1 MKVNN
6 VARYILEHKG
16 GHMSTMKLQKL
27 VYYTQAWSLVWDEKP
42 LFDSRIEAW
51 ANGPIIPDLYGQH
64 RGLFT
69 ATIDTFPEDS
79 EKLTED
85 EKETIDV
92 VLGAYGHLNGQQ
104 LSDLSHSERPWREA
118 RKGVEDG
125 ASSTNEVSKEV
136 MQEFYSAMQSSS
148 TQQEK

>member
-6 VARYILEHKG
+6 VARYILERKG

-51 ANGPIIPDLYGQH
+51 ANGPIIPDLYNQH

-118 RKGVEDG
+118 RKGVKDG

-136 MQEFYSAMQSSS
+136 MQEFYSAMQSAS
-148 TQQEK
+148 TQQG

>member
-1 MKVNN
+1 
-6 VARYILEHKG
+6 
-16 GHMSTMKLQKL
+16 MSTMKLQKL
-27 VYYTQAWSLVWDEKP
+27 VYYAQAWGLVWDEKP

-148 TQQEK
+148 AEQE

>member
-6 VARYILEHKG
+6 VARYILERQEG
-16 GHMSTMKLQKL
+16 RVSTMKLQKL
-27 VYYTQAWSLVWDEKP
+27 VYYAQAWNLVWDEKP
-42 LFDSRIEAW
+42 LFNSRIEAW
-51 ANGPIIPDLYGQH
+51 ANGPIIPDLYNQH

-104 LSDLSHSERPWREA
+104 LSDLSHGERPWREA

-148 TQQEK
+148 TQQG

>member
-27 VYYTQAWSLVWDEKP
+27 VYYAQSWSLVWDEKP

-51 ANGPIIPDLYGQH
+51 ANGPIIPDLYDQH

-125 ASSTNEVSKEV
+125 ASSTNKVSEEV

-148 TQQEK
+148 PQQG

>member
-6 VARYILEHKG
+6 VARYILERKG

-27 VYYTQAWSLVWDEKP
+27 VYYAQAWSLVWDEKP
-42 LFDSRIEAW
+42 LFDSPIEAW
-51 ANGPIIPDLYGQH
+51 ANGPIIPDLYNQH

-85 EKETIDV
+85 EKDTIDV

-136 MQEFYSAMQSSS
+136 MQEFYSAMQSAS

>member
-51 ANGPIIPDLYGQH
+51 ANGPIIPDLYDQH

-136 MQEFYSAMQSSS
+136 MQEFYSAMQSAS
-148 TQQEK
+148 TQQE

>member
-6 VARYILEHKG
+6 VARYILERKG

-51 ANGPIIPDLYGQH
+51 ANGPIIPDLYDQH

-79 EKLTED
+79 GKLTED

-148 TQQEK
+148 TQ

>member
-1 MKVNN
+1 
-6 VARYILEHKG
+6 
-16 GHMSTMKLQKL
+16 MSTMKLQKL
-27 VYYTQAWSLVWDEKP
+27 VYYAQAWSLVWDEKP
-42 LFDSRIEAW
+42 LFNSRIEAW
-51 ANGPIIPDLYGQH
+51 ANGPIIPDLYNQH

-79 EKLTED
+79 GKLTED

-125 ASSTNEVSKEV
+125 APSTNEISAET
-136 MQEFYSAMQSSS
+136 MQDFYSAMQSASR
-148 TQQEK
+148 Q

>member
-6 VARYILEHKG
+6 VARYILEHQEG
-16 GHMSTMKLQKL
+16 RVSTMKLQKL

-42 LFDSRIEAW
+42 LFDSHIEAW
-51 ANGPIIPDLYGQH
+51 ANGPIIPDLFNQH

-69 ATIDTFPEDS
+69 VTVDTFPEDS

-104 LSDLSHSERPWREA
+104 LSDLSHSERPWCEA

-148 TQQEK
+148 TQQE

>member
-27 VYYTQAWSLVWDEKP
+27 VYYAQSWSLVWDEKP

-51 ANGPIIPDLYGQH
+51 ANGPIIPDLYDQH
-64 RGLFT
+64 RGLFI

-125 ASSTNEVSKEV
+125 ASSTNKVSEEV

-148 TQQEK
+148 PQQG

>member
-1 MKVNN
+1 MIRLGSPVFRRGEDVN
-6 VARYILEHKG
+6 
-16 GHMSTMKLQKL
+16 
-27 VYYTQAWSLVWDEKP
+27 
-42 LFDSRIEAW
+42 
-51 ANGPIIPDLYGQH
+51 
-64 RGLFT
+64 
-69 ATIDTFPEDS
+69 
-79 EKLTED
+79 ED

-136 MQEFYSAMQSSS
+136 MQEFYSAMQSAS

>member
-6 VARYILEHKG
+6 VARYILERKG

-51 ANGPIIPDLYGQH
+51 ANGPIIPDLYDQH

-136 MQEFYSAMQSSS
+136 MQEFYSAMQSAS

>member
-6 VARYILEHKG
+6 AARYILERKG

-27 VYYTQAWSLVWDEKP
+27 VYYAQAWSLVWDEKP
-42 LFDSRIEAW
+42 LFDSPIEAW
-51 ANGPIIPDLYGQH
+51 ANGPIIPDLYNQH

>member
-51 ANGPIIPDLYGQH
+51 ANGPIIPDLYDQH
-64 RGLFT
+64 RGLFA

-79 EKLTED
+79 GKLNED
-85 EKETIDV
+85 EKDTIDV

>member
-6 VARYILEHKG
+6 VARYILERKG

-51 ANGPIIPDLYGQH
+51 ANGPIIPDLYDQH

>member
-6 VARYILEHKG
+6 VARYILERKG

-51 ANGPIIPDLYGQH
+51 ANGPIIPDLYDQH

-136 MQEFYSAMQSSS
+136 MQEFYSAMQSAS
-148 TQQEK
+148 TQQE

>member
-1 MKVNN
+1 MKINN
-6 VARYILEHKG
+6 VARYILERKG

-51 ANGPIIPDLYGQH
+51 ANGPIIPDLYDQH
-64 RGLFT
+64 RGLFA

-104 LSDLSHSERPWREA
+104 LSDLSHSEHPWREA
-118 RKGVEDG
+118 RKGVKDG
-125 ASSTNEVSKEV
+125 ASSTNEVSEEV

-148 TQQEK
+148 TQQG

>member
-6 VARYILEHKG
+6 VARYILERKG

-27 VYYTQAWSLVWDEKP
+27 VYYAQAWSLVWDEKP
-42 LFDSRIEAW
+42 LFDSPIEAW
-51 ANGPIIPDLYGQH
+51 ANGPIIPDLYNQH

-85 EKETIDV
+85 EKDTIDV

-125 ASSTNEVSKEV
+125 ASSTNKVSEEV

-148 TQQEK
+148 PQQG

>member
-6 VARYILEHKG
+6 VARYILEHQEG
-16 GHMSTMKLQKL
+16 CMSTMKLQKL
-27 VYYTQAWSLVWDEKP
+27 VYYAQAWSLVWDEKP
-42 LFDSRIEAW
+42 LFNSPIEAW
-51 ANGPIIPDLYGQH
+51 ANGPIIPDLYNQH

-69 ATIDTFPEDS
+69 ATINTFPEDS

-125 ASSTNEVSKEV
+125 ASSTNKVSKET

-148 TQQEK
+148 TQQG

>member
-1 MKVNN
+1 
-6 VARYILEHKG
+6 
-16 GHMSTMKLQKL
+16 MSTMKLQKL

-42 LFDSRIEAW
+42 LFNSRIEAW
-51 ANGPIIPDLYGQH
+51 ANGPIIPDLYNQH